1 MYSEVIVFSI
11 KFVMPLLLWCAFY
24 YLLGYISLFL
34 DDPVNQVSFVW
45 FPAGLA
51 VSGFLLTSRHH
62 WPCLFLGLFIVKTVL
77 DVTLRHSFE
86 TSLMHTVISLSNDIG
101 IAWCVRYFT
110 RPHDSL
116 YSLVV
121 WLFATLVIS
130 AVAAALGGGWGVL
143 LHEADFVQ
151 TLWIW
156 WSANVVGTILLTT
169 IVMGLFWRQ
178 ESDRPHKWL
187 TGGGLWLLL
196 CLSTIYV
203 FHQPIGGPRGEAFL
217 FSLACIPV
225 VVMILIPVVSGNQ
238 MGAMA
243 FLSFCIIVI
252 YYSWQRNGP
261 LFIPGLRP
269 GEPLLLAQCY
279 LSGTA
284 LLLNFVY
291 LLKHHQRSSPVLSYY
306 LDPKSG
312 LLIWDQSSTSTLTQ
326 YLATINHTDQLFS
339 LMSLG
344 DQQKMRER
352 WAIVQNKST
361 LNGSFQF
368 LLALS
373 PTHTLRLQETKLI
386 ALQQPDGVALIGY
399 WVGDFQDQ
407 GSGRII
413 KGM

>member
-1 MYSEVIVFSI
+1 MFSI
-11 KFVMPLLLWCAFY
+11 KFVMPLLLWCTLY
-24 YLLGYISLFL
+24 YLLGYTSLYL
-34 DDPVNQVSFVW
+34 DDPVSQVSFVW

-51 VSGFLLTSRHH
+51 VSAFLLTSRHH
-62 WPCLFLGLFIVKTVL
+62 WPWLFLGLFIVRTVL
-77 DVTLRHSFE
+77 DVTLRHPLE
-86 TSLMHTVISLSNDIG
+86 TSLVHSVISLSNDIA

-121 WLFATLVIS
+121 WLIATLVIS
-130 AVAAALGGGWGVL
+130 AVAAALGGGWVVL
-143 LHEADFVQ
+143 HHEVDFVQ

-169 IVMGLFWRQ
+169 IVMGLFRQQ
-178 ESDRPHKWL
+178 ESNIPHKWL
-187 TGGGLWLLL
+187 MGGALWLLL
-196 CLSTIYV
+196 CLSAIYV
-203 FHQPIGGPRGEAFL
+203 FYQPIGGPRGEAFL

-225 VVMILIPVVSGNQ
+225 VVMIMIPVVSGNQ

-243 FLSFCIIVI
+243 FLSFCVIVI

-291 LLKHHQRSSPVLSYY
+291 LLKHHQRTRPVSSYY
-306 LDPKSG
+306 LDPQSG
-312 LLIWDQSSTSTLTQ
+312 RLTWDQSSPGTLTEF
-326 YLATINHTDQLFS
+326 LATIKNTDQLFS
-339 LMSLG
+339 LMSPD

-352 WAIVQNKST
+352 WTIVQSGSA
-361 LNGSFQF
+361 LNGSFRF

-373 PTHTLRLQETKLI
+373 SSHTLRLQETKLI
-386 ALQQPDGVALIGY
+386 ALQQPDGVVLIGY
-399 WVGDFQDQ
+399 WVGEFQGQ

-413 KGM
+413 KGR